1 MAFLRT
7 SLKLKF
13 QDLSEESSYKITI
26 TSDDV
31 EIIAGDESG
40 FYYALISLMQLSQ
53 SYHQLVPCGSIFD
66 KPRFSWRGQH
76 LDTVRHFYAVDSLLR
91 LLDLMSLFKLNKFHW
106 HGTDDEAF
114 RFKLKNDY
122 EPFQLD
128 EELIVVKTLIEE
140 EGDDAGKEVHQE
152 AGALRLSDLI
162 NKDPMFDFCY
172 THPRLLAAV
181 RQILTSDFKVH
192 SLNCRFAIPGE
203 GQQGFHM
210 DWGPRDKED
219 LKLSQNGHYFVANS
233 LWLLD
238 DFTATNGPTRLVPG
252 SHKWGKSPKEVM
264 DDPTSAHP
272 DEVKVVAP
280 AGTVV
285 AFNSHV
291 WHGGSLNRSH
301 DLRRAMHMAFVRRN
315 LPQQTD
321 QRQYLRPN
329 LLFCH

>member
-1 MAFLRT
+1 MAMDTVLHNLGVRDDT
-7 SLKLKF
+7 
-13 QDLSEESSYKITI
+13 LSENEKS
-26 TSDDV
+26 
-31 EIIAGDESG
+31 
-40 FYYALISLMQLSQ
+40 
-53 SYHQLVPCGSIFD
+53 
-66 KPRFSWRGQH
+66 H
-76 LDTVRHFYAVDSLLR
+76 LDEKGFLTLPNI
-91 LLDLMSLFKLNKFHW
+91 MSA
-106 HGTDDEAF
+106 DQVAAF
-114 RFKLKNDY
+114 RSRL
-122 EPFQLD
+122 E
-128 EELIVVKTLIEE
+128 TLMEE

-152 AGALRLSDLI
+152 AGTLRLSDLI

-238 DFTATNGPTRLVPG
+238 DFTAANGPTRLVPG
-252 SHKWGKSPKEVM
+252 SHKWGRPPHEAM
-264 DDPTSAHP
+264 DDPSSAHP
-272 DEVKVVAP
+272 DEVKVMAP

-321 QRQYLRPN
+321 QRQYLRPETASRLDEERRI
-329 LLFCH
+329 LLDL